1 LQETVQTPRK
11 HLQIKTD
18 LLSSR
23 VPSQLTISEVA
34 MNDSGEYLC
43 LAENSAGQA
52 KKTLLLTVQVTGNN
66 YPSSSLTRLDD
77 QDVPSK
83 ITHMEVLDYTSRAA
97 NLSWTPPYDGQSPIT
112 SYNIR
117 YKPYQG
123 DDILYPT
130 PYHERIQA
138 AGEDKQRARSRFMD
152 QLLKQS

>member
-1 LQETVQTPRK
+1 
-11 HLQIKTD
+11 
-18 LLSSR
+18 
-23 VPSQLTISEVA
+23 

-52 KKTLLLTVQVTGNN
+52 KKTLLLTVQVTGIN

-123 DDILYPT
+123 YDIAYSTL
-130 PYHERIQA
+130 YHEPIQA
-138 AGEDKQRARSRFMD
+138 AGEDKRQARRRFMD
-152 QLLKQS
+152 QSLKQS

>member
-1 LQETVQTPRK
+1 M
-11 HLQIKTD
+11 QIKTD
-18 LLSSR
+18 LLSGR
-23 VPSQLTISEVA
+23 VSSQLTISQVK

-52 KKTLLLTVQVTGNN
+52 KKTLLLTVQVTGIN

-97 NLSWTPPYDGQSPIT
+97 TLSWTPPYDGQSPIT

-117 YKPYQG
+117 YKSYQG
-123 DDILYPT
+123 DTISYPT
-130 PYHERIQA
+130 RIMSIFRQLARTSGRQGAGLWISHRSSLEWVA
-138 AGEDKQRARSRFMD
+138 A
-152 QLLKQS
+152 

>member
-1 LQETVQTPRK
+1 M
-11 HLQIKTD
+11 QIKTD
-18 LLSSR
+18 LISDR
-23 VPSQLTISEVA
+23 VLSQLSISQVK

-52 KKTLLLTVQVTGNN
+52 KKTLLLTVQVTGIN

-123 DDILYPT
+123 DDISHPT
-130 PYHERIQA
+130 RIIVFFRQLA
-138 AGEDKQRARSRFMD
+138 RTSGRQGAGLWISH
-152 QLLKQS
+152 

>member
-1 LQETVQTPRK
+1 M
-11 HLQIKTD
+11 QIKTD

-23 VPSQLTISEVA
+23 VPSQLIISQVK

-52 KKTLLLTVQVTGNN
+52 KKTLLLTVQVTGIN

-112 SYNIR
+112 SYNIC

-123 DDILYPT
+123 DDISYSTL
-130 PYHERIQA
+130 YHEHIQA
-138 AGEDKQRARSRFMD
+138 AGEDKQRARRRFMD

>member
-1 LQETVQTPRK
+1 MQKSVLEKQ
-11 HLQIKTD
+11 LQIETD
-18 LLSSR
+18 LFPSR
-23 VPSQLTISEVA
+23 VLSQLTISEVK

-52 KKTLLLTVQVTGNN
+52 KKTLLLTVQVTGIN
-66 YPSSSLTRLDD
+66 YPSSSLTSLHD

-123 DDILYPT
+123 DDIVYSTL
-130 PYHERIQA
+130 YHEY
-138 AGEDKQRARSRFMD
+138 M
-152 QLLKQS
+152 

>member
-1 LQETVQTPRK
+1 M
-11 HLQIKTD
+11 QIKTD
-18 LLSSR
+18 LHSSH
-23 VPSQLTISEVA
+23 VPPQLTISQVK

-52 KKTLLLTVQVTGNN
+52 KKTLLLTVQVTGIN

-123 DDILYPT
+123 DDISYPT
-130 PYHERIQA
+130 PYYELIQA
-138 AGEDKQRARSRFMD
+138 AGEDKGQARSRFMD
-152 QLLKQS
+152 QSPKQS

>member
-1 LQETVQTPRK
+1 M
-11 HLQIKTD
+11 QIKTD

-23 VPSQLTISEVA
+23 VLSQLSISQVK

-52 KKTLLLTVQVTGNN
+52 KKTLLLTVQVTGIN

-123 DDILYPT
+123 DDISYPT
-130 PYHERIQA
+130 PYYELIQA
-138 AGEDKQRARSRFMD
+138 AGEDKGRARSRFMD
-152 QLLKQS
+152 QSPKQS